1 MTRNSVLLGSSDLY
15 KEYRRHLLLQYIED
29 KPPNQNEAIT
39 VSESD
44 SVLEDS
50 GKFWKQGFKLLWHS
64 RAQSGQ
70 HQFEN

>member
-50 GKFWKQGFKLLWHS
+50 GKF
-64 RAQSGQ
+64 
-70 HQFEN
+70 